1 MTYDDIGFISFMT
14 AGNSLVCVG
23 KMQPEKYFRYFAFCS
38 YLILGQGKDGVH
50 ITSGNFQR
58 VAKTRIGG
66 STVIIVG
73 DTTSTGWLPTTAEVR
88 STQGGSGLQK
98 GLAYH
103 QPHARSGPWC
113 KSLPWDSFSKITTGC
128 RNFLQE
134 LIDQDYYDTMC
145 HDLEFQESSRKFCR
159 TLFQEFAVDLTFE
172 DNIALQVNAEILHYL
187 SNSSLITSLEMI
199 TNKREVLNKL
209 AKHKPIRLWV

>member
-1 MTYDDIGFISFMT
+1 
-14 AGNSLVCVG
+14 
-23 KMQPEKYFRYFAFCS
+23 
-38 YLILGQGKDGVH
+38 
-50 ITSGNFQR
+50 
-58 VAKTRIGG
+58 
-66 STVIIVG
+66 
-73 DTTSTGWLPTTAEVR
+73 
-88 STQGGSGLQK
+88 
-98 GLAYH
+98 
-103 QPHARSGPWC
+103 
-113 KSLPWDSFSKITTGC
+113 
-128 RNFLQE
+128 
-134 LIDQDYYDTMC
+134 MC